1 MLESSEYPRAKII
14 GLGKKGKN
22 IIDEIRVD
30 INLPEYLLIDDTETI
45 NVDKEHGIAEFVNDS
60 DVIIITGLVT
70 EITNVIHLLSLV
82 NSNLNKDALLFIVL
96 NANSENKKTLIDIIP
111 NGVFVESYSSIIIY
125 RIIINILITAIFS
138 CTTPRYSSLISVYPF
153 DIKLALSS
161 GNTHNVGFGIGIGL
175 NRTKDSILMA
185 INDLLSKVDIVK
197 VKSIMFL
204 FNLSTNATLF
214 EVEDSINMFFKK
226 YNYTNDILSMCVLD
240 EQMAKNESQVI
251 IITSD

>member
-1 MLESSEYPRAKII
+1 MLESSEYLRAKII
-14 GLGKKGKN
+14 GLGEKGKN

-30 INLPEYLLIDDTETI
+30 INLPEYLLIDDTEII
-45 NVDKEHGIAEFVNDS
+45 NVNKENEITDFINDS

-70 EITNVIHLLSLV
+70 EISNVIHLLSLI

-96 NANSENKKTLIDIIP
+96 GIDSENKKTLTDIVP
-111 NGVFVESYSSIIIY
+111 NGVFVENYSSIIIY
-125 RIIINILITAIFS
+125 RTLINILITAIFS
-138 CTTPRYSSLISVYPF
+138 STTPRYGSLICVHPF
-153 DIKLALSS
+153 DIKLALSR

-175 NRTKDSILMA
+175 NRVKDSISMA

-197 VKSIMFL
+197 VKSVMFL